1 MFILLEI
8 LCSIFLPPTRKMNF
22 KTFKNITLTFTIFIN
37 QPVLKIG
44 KLFIPVSHIVQVR
57 CCNIILACD
66 LLMSI
71 VNRKYNYVDM
81 QIRHLKYTCRA
92 KEHKA

>member
-1 MFILLEI
+1 MFKYPQLNNMFILLEI

-44 KLFIPVSHIVQVR
+44 KLLHVLIYTSISHRASEVLQYYLGMRLI
-57 CCNIILACD
+57 N
-66 LLMSI
+66 
-71 VNRKYNYVDM
+71 VNCQQK
-81 QIRHLKYTCRA
+81 I
-92 KEHKA
+92 